1 MREVVIVGGGLTGLA
16 AAWELEQRGIGYTL
30 VEVKGRLGGSI
41 RTVRENGFVVDT
53 GAFQFASAIDGPYLS
68 ELGLTDAL
76 TADGD
81 QVLFRAGTQTLIDA
95 LTRRVTQPVMLRMA
109 VSSLGRIEGD
119 RLGVCLENGLMLDA
133 AALIVTAPARYAEH
147 MLRSLQPEVAY
158 RLFDY
163 RYDSVARVA
172 LGYRSA
178 DIGPIPPAPPEDY
191 GLLSWQTTT
200 QPDRV
205 PEGGVLLQAL
215 MRLPVEDVVEPT
227 LPLQIAALMRWPL
240 NPLVTRADLW
250 TEADPLTREQPTHSA
265 NMDAID
271 ALLPPDVALAGSDY
285 RARTLDQRVADGRA
299 AAVKVAHFLDGRK

>member
-1 MREVVIVGGGLTGLA
+1 MRDVVIIGGGLTGLS
-16 AAWELEQRGIGYTL
+16 AAWELEQRGLGYTL
-30 VEVKGRLGGSI
+30 VEVKGRLGGSL

-53 GAFQFASAIDGPYLS
+53 GAFRFEPAIAGPYLN
-68 ELGLTDAL
+68 ELGLADAL
-76 TADGD
+76 VPDGN
-81 QVLFRAGTQTLIDA
+81 QVLFRDGTQMLIDA
-95 LTRRVTQPVMLRMA
+95 LAKRITQPAMMRMA

-133 AALIVTAPARYAEH
+133 AALVVTAPARYAEH

-163 RYDSVARVA
+163 RYDSVARVS
-172 LGYRSA
+172 LGYRIA
-178 DIGPIPPAPPEDY
+178 DVGSIPPAPPEDY

-200 QPDRV
+200 HPSRV
-205 PEGGVLLQAL
+205 PEGCLLLQAQI
-215 MRLPVEDVVEPT
+215 RLPVEDVVEPD
-227 LPLQIAALMRWPL
+227 LPLQIAALMHWPL
-240 NPLVTRADLW
+240 NPLVARADLW
-250 TEADPLTREQPTHSA
+250 KEADSLTREQPTHRA

-299 AAVKVAHFLDGRK
+299 AAVKVANFLYNRK